1 MELPVEENVTRRR
14 AIFTVGKARLIMDFD
29 LSSSVQ
35 KEMSETLCAD
45 KYYENA
51 TTAFLMRTIKPGDTV
66 IDVGAHVGYFTLLM
80 AVLVGPSGRVL
91 SFEPNP
97 ENYQRLLNHLAI
109 NGLTNVTPFHMAV
122 GDKCG
127 VVDLW
132 INKDNDGGHAVYDVG
147 MLAMNTKSRAHPQ
160 RYPVWMTTI
169 EAVCTKHPSVMKV
182 DVEGGEHNVL
192 KGCPNGPLVVVSEIH
207 RPGLV
212 FLGSNEDKYRAYMDS
227 RGYTTYL
234 PCDDGTLL
242 NLTNKSARD
251 SMVFNVVFAGDHY
264 GA

>member
-1 MELPVEENVTRRR
+1 MTRRR
-14 AIFTVGKARLIMDFD
+14 ATFKVGKASLIMDFD
-29 LSSSVQ
+29 LSSDVQ
-35 KEMSETLCAD
+35 KGMSETLLD
-45 KYYENA
+45 GRYYENA
-51 TTAFLMRTIKPGDTV
+51 TTAFLMRHIKPGDTV

-80 AVLVGPSGRVL
+80 AVLVGPTGRVL
-91 SFEPNP
+91 AFEPSP

-147 MLAMNTKSRAHPQ
+147 MLAPNTKSRAHPQ

-169 EAVCTKHPSVMKV
+169 EAVCPKHPSVMKV
-182 DVEGGEHNVL
+182 DVEGAEHNVL
-192 KGCPNGPLVVVSEIH
+192 KGCPNGPMAVVSEIH

-212 FLGSNEDKYRAYMDS
+212 FMGSNEEKYRTYMDH
-227 RGYTTYL
+227 RGYSAYL
-234 PCDDGTLL
+234 ATEDGTLL
-242 NLTNKSARD
+242 DLHGRSIQE
-251 SMVFNVVFAGDHY
+251 NVVFNIVFAGADY
-264 GA
+264 GK